1 LPKASARL
9 VCWIFTFLQLS
20 FPSLFFSC
28 SFFRRASSIQTD
40 KNAEAALAAAIG
52 DWSSGIIWAF
62 VRSFKGPLH

>member
-1 LPKASARL
+1 MLDFHISSVILP
-9 VCWIFTFLQLS
+9 FTV
-20 FPSLFFSC
+20 FSSS